1 MLFFQSFTTMKQHL
15 FMITCLLVVSSL
27 TAQQTREAD
36 STKTLQSVTIK
47 AFEQNRQ
54 LKEVSGA
61 INYIGKTQLERFN
74 NTSLLPALNT
84 TPGVHMEERSP
95 GSYRLNVR
103 GSTLRSPFGVRNIKI
118 YWNGLPFTD
127 PGGNTYLNLLSYYN
141 VNSLE
146 VIKGPAGSL
155 YGAGTGGAI
164 LINSQPDTWTQGA
177 DVSYLYGSFNLHNLN
192 AQVRLG
198 SDERR
203 NVFAFSHQASNGYR
217 TNTNMDRKVLTW
229 ETQLKVNNKQE
240 IQASILY
247 SDFWYQTPG
256 GLTKAEY
263 LANPRAARPNAQTLQ
278 AAIYTKNFL
287 AGITHTYHFSDHISN
302 TSSFYAAYSQINNPT
317 FRNYEKRTEP
327 HLGGRT
333 VFNWNTTL
341 QATKLN
347 IAWGAEIQ
355 RGFFNTK
362 TFLNKK
368 GLPDSTQTD
377 DDLNAATNLIFAQA
391 SVHFPGDWNI
401 DAGASLNRSAITI
414 NRVVPSYVYVKK
426 IYHNGLAPRLAVS
439 KKIIPQL
446 LLYASVAK
454 GFSPPTSQEIL
465 PSTSVISTGL
475 KAEEGVNYEAGIKSS
490 WLQQRLYIEVNA
502 FYYRLQNAIVQR
514 RDASNADYFV
524 NAGSTKQQGLE
535 SQAWYQLLSNQHR
548 FVPNMRLWISHTWS
562 DFHYRDFKQIS
573 NVTNDYSGK
582 QLPSVAPHIV
592 TAGLDLNTKPGIYTN
607 ITWYYSDAIALNDA
621 NTDIA
626 SSYQLLGGRL
636 GWRQKWGKH
645 IISDVFGGV
654 DNAFNTTYSLG
665 NDINAAAGRYYN
677 PAAGINYYGG
687 LTFKY
692 NWVK

>member
-1 MLFFQSFTTMKQHL
+1 MKQHL
-15 FMITCLLVVSSL
+15 FMITCLLAVTSL
-27 TAQQTREAD
+27 MAQTSQED
-36 STKTLQSVTIK
+36 STQTLQSVTIK

-74 NTSLLPALNT
+74 NTSLVPALNT

-103 GSTLRSPFGVRNIKI
+103 GSTLRSPFGVRNIKV
-118 YWNGLPFTD
+118 YWNGIPFTD
-127 PGGNTYLNLLSYYN
+127 PGGNTYLNMLSYYN
-141 VNSLE
+141 INSLE

-164 LINSQPDTWTQGA
+164 LINSQPETWTQGVDA
-177 DVSYLYGSFNLHNLN
+177 GYLYGSFNLHNYN
-192 AQVRLG
+192 AQVRIG
-198 SDERR
+198 TDERR
-203 NVFAFSHQASNGYR
+203 NVFGFTHQSSNGYR
-217 TNTNMDRKVLTW
+217 EHTNMDRKVATW
-229 ETQLKVNNKQE
+229 ETQVKVSDKQQ
-240 IQASILY
+240 IQASVLY

-256 GLTKAEY
+256 GLTQAEY
-263 LANPRAARPNAQTLQ
+263 NNNPRAARPNAEAINAT
-278 AAIYTKNFL
+278 IYTKNFL
-287 AGITHTYHFSDHISN
+287 AAITNLYRFSDRVTNSTTVYGAFSVIS
-302 TSSFYAAYSQINNPT
+302 NPT

-333 VFNWNTTL
+333 VFNWNTAIN
-341 QATKLN
+341 ATKL
-347 IAWGAEIQ
+347 AVSWGGEIQ

-362 TFLNKK
+362 TYQNKQ
-368 GLPDSTQTD
+368 GQPDSLQTD
-377 DDLNAATNLIFAQA
+377 DDLGSITSLVFAQA
-391 SVHFPGDWNI
+391 GLRFPGDWNL
-401 DAGASLNRSAITI
+401 DAGVSLNRLAVNISRLYPAHVHTQK
-414 NRVVPSYVYVKK
+414 V
-426 IYHNGLAPRLAVS
+426 YHNGLAPRLAIS

-446 LLYASVAK
+446 LLYASVSK
-454 GFSPPTSQEIL
+454 GFSPPTTQEIL

-475 KAEEGVNYEAGIKSS
+475 NAEEGVSYEAGIKSS
-490 WLQQRLYIEVNA
+490 WFRQRLYVEVNA

-535 SQAWYQLLSNQHR
+535 SQAWYQLLSRQNG
-548 FVPNMRLWISHTWS
+548 FISNARLWVSHTWS

-582 QLPSVAPHIV
+582 QLPGVAPHIV
-592 TAGLDLNTKPGIYTN
+592 TAGLDLSTKPGIYTN
-607 ITWYYSDAIALNDA
+607 ITWYYNDPIALNDA

-636 GWRQKWGKH
+636 GWRKKWGKH
-645 IISDVFGGV
+645 VVSDLFGGV

-687 LTFKY
+687 LSFKY
-692 NWVK
+692 LWGK